1 MHCIE
6 KRHLIT
12 IHDYPWCIFLF
23 GCVVLGLTV
32 YVLLHG
38 DMANAAMALLLALVF
53 MGYGKR
59 RHFLLDKDKRS
70 FVFEERNAL
79 GASSIQGSLDDIAS
93 IDIHYGR
100 GRTTIPSGFIVINMK
115 DGKKMRLNE
124 YGRCLLGENKNTLI
138 VEKLR
143 RLLHEKHP

>member
-1 MHCIE
+1 V
-6 KRHLIT
+6 
-12 IHDYPWCIFLF
+12 YFFLF
-23 GCVVLGLTV
+23 SCVVLGLAV

-38 DMANAAMALLLALVF
+38 DMANAAMVLLLALVF
-53 MGYGKR
+53 MGHGKKR
-59 RHFLLDKDKRS
+59 CFILDKDKRN

-93 IDIHYGR
+93 IEIHYGR

-115 DGKKMRLNE
+115 DGRKMKLNE
-124 YGRCLLGENKNTLI
+124 YGRCLLGENKNALM
-138 VEKLR
+138 VGKLR